1 MEKDDIVRRIAGGA
15 SFQEL
20 EQALCAHS
28 TAKVCLGGY
37 TGSWIY
43 AALTH
48 LLRRG
53 DAFRHILVVCPDKE
67 SAGYAYGDMRYLA
80 GEEQVLF
87 YPASYRAPYT
97 VEQVDNA
104 NVLLRSEVLSAIASA
119 PQGRCVVSYP
129 EALSEQVVSPQEV
142 VSRTFTLAAGQRTSM
157 DGLIE
162 RLENEGFQRA
172 EFVFSAGEYSVRGGI
187 VDVFSYSEERPVR
200 VEFFGD
206 QIESIRPFDIETQ
219 LSQGTLSRTSVMGNV
234 QHGHSQGQ
242 EYRSFFDFLPDS
254 TLVLVH
260 NIASCAATIGKS
272 MEKARRAYQG
282 LKDSPIAHLSPEAL
296 FLDEERF
303 CQGFARHRVLELA
316 QRPFF
321 DQAQVL
327 RSQLEPQAVFHRN
340 FQLLGE
346 QFRAMREKGLDNILF
361 CANDTQARRLKDIFA
376 DVDPAAEFETVLGEL
391 HEGFTDSS
399 ASLACFTD
407 HQIFERY
414 QRYAVP
420 RQYAQAQAMSL
431 SQLAELEVG
440 DFVTHIDHGVG
451 RFAGLHKID
460 VDGRMQEA
468 VKLVYAGGDILYV
481 SIHSFHKISKYS
493 GKESCVPR
501 VDRLGSGAWKAL
513 KDRAKKRVKQVA
525 FDLIKLYAARRT
537 VKGFAFSPD
546 NYLQNELEAS
556 FIYEDTPDQLKA
568 IQAVKADM
576 ERDRPMD
583 RLVCGDVGFGKTEV
597 AIRAA
602 FKAVCDSKQVAV
614 LVPTTILAFQHYRSF
629 ASRLKRMPVRVDYL
643 NRFRTA
649 RERAAVLKDLA
660 DGKIDILVGTHQL
673 VGKGVAFKDLGLL
686 IVDEEHKFGV
696 GVKDKLKSLKTNVD
710 TLTLTATPIP
720 RTLQFSL
727 MAARDLSVIATAP
740 PNRHPVHT
748 QVVTFDREIVRDAV
762 MNEMAR
768 GGQVFFVHNR
778 IENIREIAGMIQEL
792 VPDARIGVGH
802 GQMKGEELERLMLD
816 FMEGRYDVLVS
827 TSIIESGLDVPN
839 ANTILV
845 NNAHMFGLSDLHQLR
860 GRVGRSNKNAFCYY
874 IAPPYS
880 AMTDDA
886 RHRLE
891 ALEKYSAIGQGINIA
906 MKDLEIRGAGDLLGA
921 EQSGFI
927 ADIGFDTYQKI
938 LAEAVEELRREEFSQ
953 VLAEGNN
960 DTLHFTAPDTQ
971 LDTDFELLI
980 PDDYVSSSVE
990 RLRLYNTLA
999 GLKTPAELQ
1008 EFVVRLRDRFGP
1020 LPRQVEDLLSSV
1032 GMKWDASALGFEKLT
1047 MKKGVLR
1054 AYFPQDTA
1062 SAYYRSAVFSA
1073 VLAWGGR
1080 QGNRCRFEEKAQRDG
1095 RNMLVMR
1102 LDEVRSLDA
1111 ARRAIGEL
1119 VDAVGI
1125 KRANAAPA
1133 ATTPAQGFGKV

>member
-1 MEKDDIVRRIAGGA
+1 MEKNDIVRRIG
-15 SFQEL
+15 
-20 EQALCAHS
+20 
-28 TAKVCLGGY
+28 
-37 TGSWIY
+37 
-43 AALTH
+43 
-48 LLRRG
+48 RG
-53 DAFRHILVVCPDKE
+53 DAFRHLEAALSGAPQAKVCLSGFTGSWLYAALSCLLGRQDGGGHVLVVCPDRE
-67 SAGYAYGDMRYLA
+67 SAGYAYGDMRFLC
-80 GEEQVLF
+80 GEDDVLF
-87 YPASYRAPYT
+87 YPASCRRAYAA
-97 VEQVDNA
+97 ERVDNA
-104 NVLLRSEVLSAIASA
+104 NVLLRGETLAALVAS
-119 PQGRCVVSYP
+119 PGGKCVVSYP
-129 EALSEQVVSPQEV
+129 EALFERV
-142 VSRTFTLAAGQRTSM
+142 VSRQGVVDRTFDIVAGETRAV
-157 DGLIE
+157 DALIE
-162 RLENEGFQRA
+162 RLENEGFERA
-172 EFVFSAGEYSVRGGI
+172 DFVFSAGQYSLRGGI
-187 VDVFSYSEERPVR
+187 VDIFSYSADRPVR

-206 QIESIRPFDIETQ
+206 QVESIRPFDIETQ
-219 LSQGTLSRTSVMGNV
+219 LSRGTLPRVSVMGNV
-234 QHGHSQGQ
+234 QDGRAQGEQ
-242 EYRSFFDFLPDS
+242 YRSFFDFLPAG
-254 TLVLVH
+254 TLVAVH
-260 NIASCAATIGKS
+260 NIPGCAGVIDKS
-272 MEKARRAYQG
+272 MEKAREAYRE
-282 LKDSPIAHLSPEAL
+282 LEDSPLAHRPPEEL
-296 FLDEERF
+296 FLDAGDFTR
-303 CQGFARHRVLELA
+303 GFERHRVLELA

-321 DQAQVL
+321 ENAQL
-327 RSQLEPQAVFHRN
+327 IRSDIAPQAVFHRN

-346 QFRAMREKGLDNILF
+346 HLAAARDQGLDTVLCCTNE
-361 CANDTQARRLKDIFA
+361 TQARRLKDIFA
-376 DVDPAAEFETVLGEL
+376 DIDARASFETVSGEL
-391 HEGFTDSS
+391 HEGFTDVS
-399 ASLACFTD
+399 ASLACYTD

-414 QRYAVP
+414 QRYAIP
-420 RQYAQAQAMSL
+420 RQYAQEQALTLTQL
-431 SQLAELEVG
+431 SELEVG
-440 DFVTHIDHGVG
+440 DYVTHIDHGVG
-451 RFAGLHKID
+451 RFGGLQKID

-493 GKESCVPR
+493 GREAAQPR
-501 VDRLGSGAWKAL
+501 VDRLGSGTWKAL

-568 IQAVKADM
+568 TQAVKADM
-576 ERDRPMD
+576 ERERPMD

-602 FKAVCDSKQVAV
+602 FKAACDSKQVAV

-660 DGKIDILVGTHQL
+660 EGKIDILVGTHQI
-673 VGKGVAFKDLGLL
+673 VGKGVKFKDLGLL

-696 GVKDKLKSLKTNVD
+696 GVKDKLKALKTNVD

-727 MAARDLSVIATAP
+727 MSARDLSVIATPP

-748 QVVTFDREIVRDAV
+748 QVVTFDRELIRDAV
-762 MNEMAR
+762 MNELSR

-778 IENIREIAGMIQEL
+778 IENIREVAALIQEL
-792 VPDARIGVGH
+792 VPDARIAVGH
-802 GQMKGEELERLMLD
+802 GQMKGDQLERLMLD

-827 TSIIESGLDVPN
+827 TSIIESGLDIPN

-880 AMTDDA
+880 ALTDDA

-938 LAEAVEELRREEFSQ
+938 LSEAVEELRREEF
-953 VLAEGNN
+953 AEVFAQDGN
-960 DTLHFTAPDTQ
+960 DTIGFTAPQTQ

-980 PDDYVSSSVE
+980 PDEYVASSVE
-990 RLRLYNTLA
+990 RLRLYNALSE
-999 GLKTPAELQ
+999 LKTQDELALFAE
-1008 EFVVRLRDRFGP
+1008 RLRDRFGP
-1020 LPRQVEDLLSSV
+1020 LLPQVQDLLSSIRL
-1032 GMKWDASALGFEKLT
+1032 KWEASALGFEKLT
-1047 MKKGVLR
+1047 VKKGVLR
-1054 AYFPQDTA
+1054 AYFPSDSA
-1062 SAYYRSAVFSA
+1062 SSYYRSAVFSA
-1073 VLAWGGR
+1073 ILAWGAT
-1080 QGNRCRFEEKAQRDG
+1080 QGSRCRFEEKSQRDG
-1095 RNMLVMR
+1095 QNVLMMR
-1102 LDEVRSLDA
+1102 MEGVRTLEQARAALDA
-1111 ARRAIGEL
+1111 L
-1119 VDAVGI
+1119 T
-1125 KRANAAPA
+1125 AAA
-1133 ATTPAQGFGKV
+1133 GGA